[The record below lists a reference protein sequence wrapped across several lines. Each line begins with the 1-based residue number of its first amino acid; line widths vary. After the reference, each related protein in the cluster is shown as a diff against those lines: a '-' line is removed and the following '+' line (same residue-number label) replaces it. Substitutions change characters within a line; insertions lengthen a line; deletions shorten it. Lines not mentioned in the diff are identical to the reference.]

1 MMSSRFVNVKIVL
14 LIFIASQICVSNE
27 SEWNY
32 ESEGPDAWPYEYA
45 SCRGRLQSPINL
57 EPTFAK
63 YDPNLRP
70 ITFTNYE
77 KSLRWD
83 VKNNG
88 HTSNYIS
95 IKKKKNRSFC
105 FRVVYTNLIVKK

>member
-14 LIFIASQICVSNE
+14 LIFIACQICVSNE

-95 IKKKKNRSFC
+95 IKKKNRSFC
-105 FRVVYTNLIVKK
+105 FRRYILI